1 MKLDK
6 IKTHPMKIFDE
17 NSIASNKIS
26 QEEHKIISEEELNDI
41 ENQIKSSVG
50 SHE

>member
-17 NSIASNKIS
+17 KSVASNMFS
-26 QEEHKIISEEELNDI
+26 EEHKIISEEELNDI
-41 ENQIKSSVG
+41 ENQIKSSEG
-50 SHE
+50 SLR

>member
-17 NSIASNKIS
+17 KSVASNMLS
-26 QEEHKIISEEELNDI
+26 QEENKMISEEELNDI
-41 ENQIKSSVG
+41 ENQIKSSEG
-50 SHE
+50 SLQ